1 MIKEKIVHL
10 DELTQDKV
18 SVVKQKVIVVE
29 NVEYPMEGIWRT
41 AYINSERGRAQVEK
55 EIPEPYLSAIM
66 SMWGDSPTI
75 NEATATQ

>member
-1 MIKEKIVHL
+1 MV
-10 DELTQDKV
+10 
-18 SVVKQKVIVVE
+18 
-29 NVEYPMEGIWRT
+29 GIWKT
-41 AYINSERGRAQVEK
+41 AYINSERGRAQAEK